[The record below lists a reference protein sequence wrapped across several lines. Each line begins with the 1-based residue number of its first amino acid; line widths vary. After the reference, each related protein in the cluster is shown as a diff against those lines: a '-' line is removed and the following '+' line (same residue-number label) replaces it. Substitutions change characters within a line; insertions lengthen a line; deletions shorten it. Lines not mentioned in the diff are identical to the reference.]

1 MTRTTVAVTTYRL
14 RLTCDG
20 CGLALYTWRA
30 AGKGWV
36 VVEGRDYC
44 PGCAGDKKAAKVRI
58 DYSDEM

>member
-14 RLTCDG
+14 RVTCDK

-36 VVEGRDYC
+36 TVDGRDYC
-44 PGCAGDKKAAKVRI
+44 PGCKTKDRVDDFIGSN
-58 DYSDEM
+58 Y